1 MMNYS
6 EMKYDTDF
14 LCTYQLID
22 EEYIEQ
28 SKNNHTEIDDIN
40 VDDINVDDITNLC
53 FQQQLLQVFGL
64 KEYDGDIID
73 KITNLI
79 FNEIKDE
86 RGFEK
91 MIHGIREKMK
101 TQLLFFSLSNETSI
115 PDTDIFVF
123 VFSYEF
129 FHKFH
134 KEYCA
139 YKNSLYYDYERVVL

>member
-1 MMNYS
+1 MINYS
-6 EMKYDTDF
+6 EIKYDTDF
-14 LCTYQLID
+14 LCTYHLID
-22 EEYIEQ
+22 EEYSEH
-28 SKNNHTEIDDIN
+28 SKKHHMNLHNNIKKDDIS
-40 VDDINVDDITNLC
+40 NLC

-86 RGFEK
+86 RGFAK
-91 MIHGIREKMK
+91 MIDGIRDKMK
-101 TQLLFFSLSNETSI
+101 TQLLFFCLSNESSI

-139 YKNSLYYDYERVVL
+139 YKNGLYYDYERVVL

>member
-1 MMNYS
+1 MESIISN
-6 EMKYDTDF
+6 EIKYNIDF
-14 LCTYQLID
+14 LCTYHLID
-22 EEYIEQ
+22 EQHI
-28 SKNNHTEIDDIN
+28 KNNSIESPNDIKNTIDDIS
-40 VDDINVDDITNLC
+40 NLC

-64 KEYDGDIID
+64 KEYDGVTID
-73 KITNLI
+73 NISILI
-79 FNEIKDE
+79 FNEIRDE
-86 RGFEK
+86 RGFTK
-91 MIHGIREKMK
+91 MIDGIREKMK
-101 TQLLFFSLSNETSI
+101 KQLMFFSLSNEPSI

>member
-1 MMNYS
+1 MNYS
-6 EMKYDTDF
+6 EIKYDTDF

-28 SKNNHTEIDDIN
+28 SKNNHTEIDDIS
-40 VDDINVDDITNLC
+40 NLC
-53 FQQQLLQVFGL
+53 FQKQLLQVFGL
-64 KEYDGDIID
+64 KQYDGDIID

-91 MIHGIREKMK
+91 MIDCIREKMK